1 MTNQLELSEKKI
13 TITNTAFDFGALFVA
28 VVSLSMAGILIRLS
42 ESEIS
47 PIATTFNRLWIATLV
62 FGLWNGVNFTS
73 NRLLDK
79 PTDHQ
84 EPYTSGMIGQLVA
97 AAAIASVSL
106 LLLNWSLAHT
116 TIANAIV
123 LRNASALFT
132 PLLGW
137 LVLGQRYDGKFL
149 IGIVVA
155 IGGVIAL
162 GWKDLQIANTNLQG
176 DTAVLLSAMFTS
188 VFLLIVE
195 QLRTKLTTTTILLWR
210 CGIGTLFTLPIFL
223 LAGDRFFPYSL
234 VGWLAVIG
242 QAVICQGLG
251 QGLMV
256 YSLKRLSSGF
266 ISLVVPLEIILAAIA
281 GWVVFSEKISLF
293 SGLAFS
299 VILLGI
305 YLATSSKSTVKPI
318 ETILEEV

>member
-1 MTNQLELSEKKI
+1 MTNQLELSKQKLNP
-13 TITNTAFDFGALFVA
+13 TSTALDFAALFVA
-28 VVSLSMAGILIRLS
+28 VVSLSMAGVLIRLS
-42 ESEIS
+42 EGEIS

-62 FGLWNGVNFTS
+62 FGLWNGVNATGK
-73 NRLLDK
+73 RLFDK
-79 PTDHQ
+79 STDHQ
-84 EPYTSGMIGQLVA
+84 EPYTSGMIGLLVA

-132 PLLGW
+132 PLFGW
-137 LVLGQRYDGKFL
+137 LVLGQRYDSKFL
-149 IGIVVA
+149 IGMVVA

-162 GWKDLQIANTNLQG
+162 GWKDLQIANSHLQG
-176 DTAVLLSAMFTS
+176 DTAVLFSAMLNS

-195 QLRTKLTTTTILLWR
+195 QLRTKLNTPTILLWR

-223 LAGDRFFPYSL
+223 IAVDRFFPYSL
-234 VGWLAVIG
+234 VGWLALIG
-242 QAVICQGLG
+242 QAVICQALG

-266 ISLVVPLEIILAAIA
+266 ISLVVSLEIILAAIA
-281 GWVVFSEKISLF
+281 GWVVFSEKVSLF
-293 SGLAFS
+293 NGLAFS

-318 ETILEEV
+318 ETRVEEV